1 MPELFAV
8 PMVLLLIALLA
19 IIIRVNRRD
28 RKDVEVFALE
38 SQSQV
43 QERLERLTKSE
54 QVYKEALKGAD
65 IAKAQKLGRDYY
77 KEKTDYEYW
86 ESAVDPY
93 WDMENMSQDKSLKIS
108 KDIKISNSRL
118 RKTLTAKND
127 RALAIDIKAMNN

>member
-1 MPELFAV
+1 MPELFIV
-8 PMVLLLIALLA
+8 LMILLLIALLA
-19 IIIRVNRRD
+19 IIISVNRRD

-43 QERLERLTKSE
+43 QERLERLTKFE
-54 QVYKEALKGAD
+54 QAYKEALRGGDK
-65 IAKAQKLGRDYY
+65 AKAQKLGRDYY

-93 WDMENMSQDKSLKIS
+93 WDLENMSQDKSLKIS

-127 RALAIDIKAMNN
+127 RALAIDIKAMSN

>member
-1 MPELFAV
+1 MPELFIV
-8 PMVLLLIALLA
+8 LMILLLIALLA
-19 IIIRVNRRD
+19 IIIQVNRRD

-54 QVYKEALKGAD
+54 QIYKEALKGAD

-77 KEKTDYEYW
+77 TEKTDYEYW

-127 RALAIDIKAMNN
+127 RALAIDIKAMSN

>member
-54 QVYKEALKGAD
+54 QIYKEALKGAD

-77 KEKTDYEYW
+77 TEKTDYEYW